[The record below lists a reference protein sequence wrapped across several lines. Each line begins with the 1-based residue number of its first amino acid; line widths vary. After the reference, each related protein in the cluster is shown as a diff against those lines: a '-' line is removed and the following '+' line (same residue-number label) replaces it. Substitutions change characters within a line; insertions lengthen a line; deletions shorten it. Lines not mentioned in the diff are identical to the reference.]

1 MEDLKDLYMTQTLT
15 DDAAGQN
22 ADTRSSK
29 GDIDIDPIVAN
40 GLEQEAYLKD
50 NNIFFPVPTDSSSIG
65 SGSGVLSGVPHAVK
79 LRVKG
84 LDGCIP
90 QRNSWHAGGSDSR
103 ASPSP
108 TRSLNHQANQRSY
121 SASTM
126 VQEKADPSL
135 EFTCPSG
142 IPDSP
147 EISPVRYRPV
157 SRNHSLKYSG
167 GALHDTDQPLS
178 FDHNFD
184 SVARDPGT
192 QKVVGGVSQPRRQ
205 INMNPRSPIVDKA
218 RSATPPKRPQRNLS
232 KDKNRNKLS
241 KTNSML
247 DDDSDGP
254 DSPNGTHRSRSMR
267 LPPLVRV
274 QTELTAEN
282 EARLPR
288 TRASYSLS
296 RTEELKSKAA
306 GSGDEDS
313 DRVSRGSYGEVQAG
327 ESVSMYSR
335 SSLQV
340 SPSVLKSASMTNM
353 SSGSDADYFSNSV
366 PVSEARKRSY
376 LVGSVGPTSLLG
388 TQELEKQFPDRTI
401 RIFVGTWNMNGQVPP
416 RHLAEFL
423 LPANLKYVPD
433 LLVVGTQETFPDK
446 NEWEV
451 RLQDTLGPSHVLF
464 HSAALGTLHLT
475 VFIRRDLIWYCSIP
489 EDDSFSTRPGAQFK
503 TKGAVAVAFIL
514 FGTSFMFVNSH
525 LTAHQENVKDRV
537 KDLKKIYAMLN
548 LPKTLPLKK
557 RHELFDSYDCCFW
570 CGDLNFRLEQTR
582 EEIIRDIEDGV
593 SVLETDQLGWLMS
606 KGTIFRG
613 FKEHPINFR
622 PTYKYDPGTDKFD
635 TSSKQRIPSYT
646 DRILYKHSSST
657 PVRPLHY
664 DSVQGVVTSD
674 HKPVWGMFEVRI
686 RPGKDSVP
694 LAGGLFNRQVYLEG
708 LKRRSESL
716 KPIIG
721 KGGSA
726 NMCNVS

>member
-1 MEDLKDLYMTQTLT
+1 MENLKELFMTQTLS
-15 DDAAGQN
+15 DELSGQDKDQ
-22 ADTRSSK
+22 ASSK
-29 GDIDIDPIVAN
+29 GDIRADPTQTN
-40 GLEQEAYLKD
+40 GLEQDEYLKD
-50 NNIFFPVPTDSSSIG
+50 NNLFFPVPTECPNT
-65 SGSGVLSGVPHAVK
+65 GSGVLSGVPHAVK

-90 QRNSWHAGGSDSR
+90 LRNSWHAGASDPPGQR
-103 ASPSP
+103 NSPSP
-108 TRSLNHQANQRSY
+108 TRSLNHQANQRSF
-121 SASTM
+121 SAHTM
-126 VQEKADPSL
+126 VQEKADASL

-147 EISPVRYRPV
+147 EVSPVRYRPV

-184 SVARDPGT
+184 SVARDPAT
-192 QKVVGGVSQPRRQ
+192 QKVVGGNQQPRRQ
-205 INMNPRSPIVDKA
+205 INPNPRPPIVEMTH
-218 RSATPPKRPQRNLS
+218 SVTPPQRPHRNLS
-232 KDKNRNKLS
+232 KDRRTLS
-241 KTNSML
+241 KSNSL
-247 DDDSDGP
+247 FEDDSDPP
-254 DSPNGTHRSRSMR
+254 DSPTGSHRSRSMR

-282 EARLPR
+282 GARLPR

-296 RTEELKSKAA
+296 RTEELKNKAA

-313 DRVSRGSYGEVQAG
+313 DRLSRCSYGDIQAG

-353 SSGSDADYFSNSV
+353 SSGSDVDFLSNSV
-366 PVSEARKRSY
+366 PTSEARKRSY

-433 LLVVGTQETFPDK
+433 LLVVGTQETFPEK

-464 HSAALGTLHLT
+464 HSASLGTLHLT

>member
-1 MEDLKDLYMTQTLT
+1 MTQTLS
-15 DDAAGQN
+15 DELSSDSKILEK
-22 ADTRSSK
+22 SSK
-29 GDIDIDPIVAN
+29 GDVSNDTVGCNEVQQD
-40 GLEQEAYLKD
+40 GC
-50 NNIFFPVPTDSSSIG
+50 PTNSSA
-65 SGSGVLSGVPHAVK
+65 VLSGVPHAVK

-84 LDGCIP
+84 LDGHIP
-90 QRNSWHAGGSDSR
+90 QRNSWHGGVSESHHKR
-103 ASPSP
+103 YSPSP
-108 TRSLNHQANQRSY
+108 TRIINKPSSNGTQPAN
-121 SASTM
+121 TM
-126 VQEKADPSL
+126 VHEKSDPSL
-135 EFTCPSG
+135 EFTCPSV

-147 EISPVRYRPV
+147 EVSPVRYRPI

-184 SVARDPGT
+184 SATRETTPHQGDDKSKQMQDKSYKSG
-192 QKVVGGVSQPRRQ
+192 SA
-205 INMNPRSPIVDKA
+205 MNSP
-218 RSATPPKRPQRNLS
+218 TLPQRPHRNQS
-232 KDKNRNKLS
+232 KDRRLLA

-247 DDDSDGP
+247 DDDFDSPG
-254 DSPNGTHRSRSMR
+254 SPNGSHRSRSLR

-282 EARLPR
+282 GARLPR

-296 RTEELKSKAA
+296 RTEELKNKSDP
-306 GSGDEDS
+306 SVDEDS
-313 DRVSRGSYGEVQAG
+313 DRLSCCSYGDIPTG

-335 SSLQV
+335 SSLHV
-340 SPSVLKSASMTNM
+340 SPNVMKSASMTNM
-353 SSGSDADYFSNSV
+353 SSGSDTDFLSNSV

-423 LPANLKYVPD
+423 LPANLKFVPD
-433 LLVVGTQETFPDK
+433 LLVVGTQETFPEK

-464 HSAALGTLHLT
+464 HSASLGTLHLT
-475 VFIRRDLIWYCSIP
+475 VFIRRDLIWYCSVP

-646 DRILYKHSSST
+646 DRILYKHGSGT
-657 PVRPLHY
+657 PVQPLHY

-721 KGGSA
+721 KGGA
-726 NMCNVS
+726 VNMCILS

>member
-1 MEDLKDLYMTQTLT
+1 MEQLKDSLMNSQELSDEPSGRQSDIKT
-15 DDAAGQN
+15 GQ
-22 ADTRSSK
+22 
-29 GDIDIDPIVAN
+29 GN
-40 GLEQEAYLKD
+40 GVVQNQNKEEDYLKD
-50 NNIFFPVPTDSSSIG
+50 NNLFFPVPTDPPA
-65 SGSGVLSGVPHAVK
+65 SGPGVLSGVPHAVK

-84 LDGCIP
+84 LEGCVAP
-90 QRNSWHAGGSDSR
+90 QRNSWHAGSSDTPVR

-108 TRSLNHQANQRSY
+108 TRSLNHQANQQSY
-121 SASTM
+121 SASNTM
-126 VQEKADPSL
+126 VQEKGDPSL
-135 EFTCPSG
+135 EFACPSG
-142 IPDSP
+142 MPDSP
-147 EISPVRYRPV
+147 EVSPVRYRPV

-184 SVARDPGT
+184 SLARDNSAQRAVEGA
-192 QKVVGGVSQPRRQ
+192 QKRQ
-205 INMNPRSPIVDKA
+205 INPNPHSPIA
-218 RSATPPKRPQRNLS
+218 EMSHSATPPQRPHRNLS
-232 KDKNRNKLS
+232 KTRRALS
-241 KTNSML
+241 QSNSVL
-247 DDDSDGP
+247 EDDSDSP
-254 DSPNGTHRSRSMR
+254 DSPVSHRSRSMR

-282 EARLPR
+282 CARLPR

-296 RTEELKSKAA
+296 RTEAGKNKA
-306 GSGDEDS
+306 GSGDEDA
-313 DRVSRGSYGEVQAG
+313 DRLSHCSYGDIQG
-327 ESVSMYSR
+327 DSVSMYSR

-340 SPSVLKSASMTNM
+340 SPSVLKSVSMTNM
-353 SSGSDADYFSNSV
+353 SSGSDADFLSNSV
-366 PVSEARKRSY
+366 PTSEARKRSY

-433 LLVVGTQETFPDK
+433 LLVVGTQETFPEK

-464 HSAALGTLHLT
+464 HSASLGTLHLT

-613 FKEHPINFR
+613 FKEHPISFR
-622 PTYKYDPGTDKFD
+622 PTYKYDPGTDNFD